1 AVQPAAPAVVL
12 HELGQ
17 LGEVPAPPQA
27 VAGRAGLADLQHGFA
42 PAENVAD
49 THLAFQKAQAGKI
62 FPKGRRLPGL
72 CGEVLLPVRVVLG
85 WVVMQRA
92 LAAAMH
98 AAVGL
103 LVATQAEVVQP
114 ELAESRLL
122 VDGADQAWGN
132 FFGFS

>member
-1 AVQPAAPAVVL
+1 M
-12 HELGQ
+12 
-17 LGEVPAPPQA
+17 
-27 VAGRAGLADLQHGFA
+27 
-42 PAENVAD
+42 
-49 THLAFQKAQAGKI
+49 
-62 FPKGRRLPGL
+62 
-72 CGEVLLPVRVVLG
+72 RVVLG

-122 VDGADQAWGN
+122 VDGADQAWVN